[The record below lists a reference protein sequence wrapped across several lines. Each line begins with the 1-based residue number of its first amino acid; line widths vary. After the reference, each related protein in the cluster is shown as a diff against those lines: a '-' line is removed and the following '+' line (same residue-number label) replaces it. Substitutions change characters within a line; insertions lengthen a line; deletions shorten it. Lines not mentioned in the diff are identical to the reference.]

1 MAAFPKDTFVQVPG
15 VDDMT
20 IHVQIGPN
28 GYIIDKGELAQ
39 LMSGAIDDWETIKR
53 NIAVS
58 LVLAGVSIQDDV
70 AIKREIER
78 KPFKAFR

>member
-1 MAAFPKDTFVQVPG
+1 MAAFPKDTFVQITS
-15 VDDMT
+15 VDDT
-20 IHVQIGPN
+20 NIYVQIGPN
-28 GYIIDKGELAQ
+28 GYPIDKGELAT
-39 LMSGAIDDWETIKR
+39 LMSGNMDDWETIKR

-58 LVLAGVSIQDDV
+58 LVLAGVNIQDDV

>member
-1 MAAFPKDTFVQVPG
+1 MAAFPKDTFVQVLS
-15 VDDMT
+15 VDDT
-20 IHVQIGPN
+20 TLHIQIGPN
-28 GYIIDKGELAQ
+28 GYTIDKGELVQ
-39 LMSGAIDDWETIKR
+39 LMSGTMDDWETIKR

-58 LVLAGVSIQDDV
+58 LVLAGINIQDDI